1 MRVNIFEE
9 NINGTTLTQMHDA
22 ALKALIRA
30 YNPEGTVYV
39 SREDLDNMAWEAV
52 MKVYEKKDSYVK
64 KGMSVCGLACTI
76 AHNDLMT
83 YLNSAMR
90 RNMTTV
96 PMEIVNTDK
105 GIFNTSDTET
115 GRKFTTT
122 GVGVGREFDTTFGEG
137 LEVIEHEVDKL
148 SDIERQIYEL
158 MLDKVPQKEIASIC
172 GLTHVNVRK
181 KWYDIRKKLLKNNYI
196 LSRVHEMGLAG

>member
-52 MKVYEKKDSYVK
+52 IKIYERKDTYVK
-64 KGMSVCGLACTI
+64 KGMSACGLACTI

-83 YLNSAMR
+83 YLVSAMR
-90 RNMTTV
+90 RNMSTV

-105 GIFNTSDTET
+105 GLLNTADTET
-115 GRKFTTT
+115 GRKFTLT
-122 GVGVGREFDTTFGEG
+122 GIGVGREFDTTFGECM
-137 LEVIEHEVDKL
+137 EVIEQEIDKL
-148 SDIERQIYEL
+148 PAIERQIYEL

-172 GLTHVNVRK
+172 GLSYVNVRK

>member
-1 MRVNIFEE
+1 
-9 NINGTTLTQMHDA
+9 
-22 ALKALIRA
+22 
-30 YNPEGTVYV
+30 
-39 SREDLDNMAWEAV
+39 
-52 MKVYEKKDSYVK
+52 
-64 KGMSVCGLACTI
+64 
-76 AHNDLMT
+76 
-83 YLNSAMR
+83 
-90 RNMTTV
+90 MTTV

-196 LSRVHEMGLAG
+196 LSRVHEMGLAC